1 MANKV
6 NQSAQISSP
15 FSLFSFEA
23 IGNYL
28 TQFVNSI
35 TNEFRDH
42 ALRLNKAMMADGTE
56 VPTAP
61 IMFKSYAKAALPDVI
76 SFMDGIIIVTDDI
89 GGIVPAFSDGTNW
102 RRVTDR
108 AVIS

>member
-6 NQSAQISSP
+6 NQSAPLPQP
-15 FSLFSFEA
+15 LFLVSFQA
-23 IGNYL
+23 IGNFIAQL
-28 TQFVNSI
+28 INSLSS
-35 TNEFRDH
+35 EFRDH

-61 IMFKSYAKAALPDVI
+61 VMIKAYSKAALPNALSFLQGVIVVSDDV
-76 SFMDGIIIVTDDI
+76 
-89 GGIVPAFSDGTNW
+89 GGLTLAFSDGTNW
-102 RRVTDR
+102 RRVQDR